1 MGKYISSI
9 KDLVILVMTNGSQ
22 VIFKANSGDPESCF
36 QVGMMHLL
44 GINTPVDFKKAS
56 HYLSNQ
62 SLVGNQDATLLL
74 AFIAECEGDFS
85 KAFRQYA
92 NTISSETDAYID
104 KVIKGRKNLQDFLM
118 KQNLPISLN
127 KEISSILSNYGK
139 GKSSRTGAC
148 TKIAAI
154 CNDEPTCLEVGK
166 CLYDAKDY
174 ISAIDWLKRG
184 NVEPNDSMF
193 ITINKKLKESTLG
206 LLNSKDLQVIN
217 LENIS
222 LLSKEDPT
230 PFFKKVKDTCHEASM
245 KCSEEWKDINK
256 SFIDKLIKEQK
267 NQEYLASLAAE
278 EEAKRKKRT
287 RNLLIGIAIIIILG
301 ILVMLTPSSSD
312 KETETKEVTSEK
324 TEEINSTDSNNAE
337 EDICSEEYLLQ
348 YLKEIIPVAMKMNE
362 EKAVKKYFSKEFY
375 SLYHK
380 VDEYDKKHLAAG
392 DFEIGFWDFEFWTG
406 GQGGNGE
413 LHDVSVL
420 KISDFSNKKATAII
434 QFAYKS
440 GEYDE
445 FKESVDLKMVF
456 ENEKWLIDD
465 FHSYKFRFGE
475 YLKEVGINTSSVN
488 NNQNSN
494 SLINILSERRLSE
507 ADLAGLSKKELEIMR
522 NSIYACYGYKFKRE
536 DLLDYFSQYSWYTP
550 TTSDMGAIYNMMNDN
565 EKFNVDFIKKHE

>member
-22 VIFKANSGDPESCF
+22 VIYKANSGEPESCF

-44 GINTPVDFKKAS
+44 GINTSVDFKKAS

-74 AFIAECEGDFS
+74 AFIAECEGDYS
-85 KAFRQYA
+85 KAFHQYA

-104 KVIKGRKNLQDFLM
+104 KVIKGRNNLQDFLK

-154 CNDEPTCLEVGK
+154 CNDEPTCIEVAK
-166 CLYDAKDY
+166 CLFDAKDY

-217 LENIS
+217 LESIS

-230 PFFKKVKDTCHEASM
+230 PFFKKVKDTCNEASM
-245 KCSEEWKDINK
+245 KCSEEWKDKNK

-267 NQEYLASLAAE
+267 NQEYLASLAEE
-278 EEAKRKKRT
+278 EEAKRKKST
-287 RNLLIGIAIIIILG
+287 RNLLIGFVIVIILG
-301 ILVMLTPSSSD
+301 VLVMLIPSSSD

-362 EKAVKKYFSKEFY
+362 DEAVKKYFSREFN
-375 SLYHK
+375 SLYNK
-380 VDEYDKKHLAAG
+380 VDKYDKENIGEGEL
-392 DFEIGFWDFEFWTG
+392 GFWDFGFWTG
-406 GQGGNGE
+406 GQE
-413 LHDVSVL
+413 DDCLQSVSVL
-420 KISDFSNKKATAII
+420 KISDFNNKKATAII
-434 QFAYKS
+434 QFVYKS

-445 FKESVDLKMVF
+445 SKESEDLKMVF

-475 YLKEVGINTSSVN
+475 YLKEVEANTSSVN
-488 NNQNSN
+488 DNQNN
-494 SLINILSERRLSE
+494 NELIKILSERRLSE
-507 ADLAGLSKKELEIMR
+507 ADLADLSKKDLEIMR
-522 NSIYACYGYKFKRE
+522 NSVYARYGYRFNRE
-536 DLLDYFSQYSWYTP
+536 DLLEYFSRYSWYSP
-550 TTSDMGAIYNMMNDN
+550 TTDDMESIYNRMNDN
-565 EKFNVDFIKKHE
+565 EKYNIEFIKKHE

>member
-62 SLVGNQDATLLL
+62 SLVGNQDANLLL

-92 NTISSETDAYID
+92 NTISSETDTYID
-104 KVIKGRKNLQDFLM
+104 KVIKGRNNLQDFL
-118 KQNLPISLN
+118 KKLNLPILLN

-154 CNDEPTCLEVGK
+154 CNDVSTCIEVAK
-166 CLYDAKDY
+166 CLFDAKDY

-222 LLSKEDPT
+222 LLS
-230 PFFKKVKDTCHEASM
+230 
-245 KCSEEWKDINK
+245 
-256 SFIDKLIKEQK
+256 DKLIKEQK
-267 NQEYLASLAAE
+267 DQAYLASLAAE

-287 RNLLIGIAIIIILG
+287 RNLLIGFVIVIILG
-301 ILVMLTPSSSD
+301 ILTMAMPSSNNNSD
-312 KETETKEVTSEK
+312 TDNSNNNEYVLSGNKKFHGDVDKYPITMELQIDGEKVNGSLYYDKYGPDNILVLSGGLNKNEIELNESEK
-324 TEEINSTDSNNAE
+324 NGKPTGHFRGKYSNGVF
-337 EDICSEEYLLQ
+337 Q
-348 YLKEIIPVAMKMNE
+348 
-362 EKAVKKYFSKEFY
+362 
-375 SLYHK
+375 
-380 VDEYDKKHLAAG
+380 
-392 DFEIGFWDFEFWTG
+392 
-406 GQGGNGE
+406 
-413 LHDVSVL
+413 
-420 KISDFSNKKATAII
+420 
-434 QFAYKS
+434 
-440 GEYDE
+440 GEY
-445 FKESVDLKMVF
+445 
-456 ENEKWLIDD
+456 
-465 FHSYKFRFGE
+465 
-475 YLKEVGINTSSVN
+475 
-488 NNQNSN
+488 
-494 SLINILSERRLSE
+494 
-507 ADLAGLSKKELEIMR
+507 
-522 NSIYACYGYKFKRE
+522 
-536 DLLDYFSQYSWYTP
+536 
-550 TTSDMGAIYNMMNDN
+550 TTSKGKTMSFAVS
-565 EKFNVDFIKKHE
+565 E

>member
-22 VIFKANSGDPESCF
+22 VIYKANSGEPESCF

-74 AFIAECEGDFS
+74 AFIAECEGDYS

-104 KVIKGRKNLQDFLM
+104 KVIKGRNNLQDFLK

-154 CNDEPTCLEVGK
+154 CNDEPTCIEVAK
-166 CLYDAKDY
+166 CLFDAKDY

-245 KCSEEWKDINK
+245 KCREEWKDKNK

-287 RNLLIGIAIIIILG
+287 RNLLIGFVIVIILG
-301 ILVMLTPSSSD
+301 ILTMAMPSSNKNSD
-312 KETETKEVTSEK
+312 TDNSNNNEYVLSGNKKFHGDVDKYPITMELQIDGEKVNGSLYYDKYGPDNILVLSGGLNKNEIELNESEK
-324 TEEINSTDSNNAE
+324 NGKPTGHFRGKYSNGVF
-337 EDICSEEYLLQ
+337 Q
-348 YLKEIIPVAMKMNE
+348 
-362 EKAVKKYFSKEFY
+362 
-375 SLYHK
+375 
-380 VDEYDKKHLAAG
+380 
-392 DFEIGFWDFEFWTG
+392 
-406 GQGGNGE
+406 
-413 LHDVSVL
+413 
-420 KISDFSNKKATAII
+420 
-434 QFAYKS
+434 
-440 GEYDE
+440 GEY
-445 FKESVDLKMVF
+445 
-456 ENEKWLIDD
+456 
-465 FHSYKFRFGE
+465 
-475 YLKEVGINTSSVN
+475 
-488 NNQNSN
+488 
-494 SLINILSERRLSE
+494 
-507 ADLAGLSKKELEIMR
+507 
-522 NSIYACYGYKFKRE
+522 
-536 DLLDYFSQYSWYTP
+536 
-550 TTSDMGAIYNMMNDN
+550 TTSKGKTMSFAVS
-565 EKFNVDFIKKHE
+565 E